1 MALDLLLFPP
11 MTSKIRF
18 AFLFILSIPLFLS
31 PFGCGQTP
39 FGLTSADGKL
49 SGQWVA
55 EKLNATGD
63 RILMTITPGS
73 GERQVQ
79 VTALRP
85 LGDSYIV
92 AEGSYSIG
100 GNEISFSLDEIPSF
114 TSSFVVDS
122 TRLILGTDVYYKVT
136 GSLDGPQLGGQI
148 QISSSA
154 ADESVTTSSVVRLAT
169 GQAGSLGSNGGANPD
184 SPPPYPPIGVTSRIV
199 RGEFLVKYEDGTV
212 QKVVLEKDETMFDG
226 TAVEASNLAALSF
239 KRVKILDRLKEETLR
254 QIEECRRD
262 PGVKFC
268 VPNVILKTQS
278 LADPTDTLFDD
289 QWNLE
294 LLQITDAWAETAAA
308 SEVVVAVI
316 DTGIVSHPDL
326 AGRVLFNQGYD
337 FVHDNLDGV
346 GDLDLDAAPGPD
358 ADPTDPCDQQ
368 NMGLPDGCSW
378 HGTHIAGIVAAGVDN
393 GTGIAGIARNV
404 KILPL
409 RAMGKGGNGTVEDVA
424 QAIYYA
430 AKLPNI
436 AECGP
441 VTVLEN
447 GGYSYNET
455 TWTCHI
461 DTARPKARV
470 INLSLGA
477 EMSAVEATPLTEAIA
492 AASSAGVLVVASAG
506 NAHKSSPNFYPAV
519 DPNVLAIGAVTPSLA
534 FAGSYSNY
542 GNTQFLV
549 APGGSTSSGILS
561 TINPATLG
569 GYGRLVGTSQAAAHV
584 SAVAAMMF
592 SEKAALT
599 PAQLKEML
607 RLSAI
612 DLGSAGKDIYY
623 GHGLVNPCGAILA
636 AKGISPTDPAS
647 LKVSSGSVDFGTL
660 GGSTTV
666 LVTSGC
672 GGAAATGITAA
683 KSTTSGGNWLEATLT
698 GATTPAQLTLK
709 VSRSGLAAGDYTGNV
724 TVGSAAGNRTIQV
737 TMRVGSTTVA
747 GGDEGDTLREE
758 IEDFLSGTTGFK
770 NTVNIGE
777 VQLLLVN
784 AEGGEAV
791 ARTNTDLT
799 GNYRFQFMNIRP
811 GKYYVLGGVDEN
823 GDGTICNQEGDSGEP
838 CFAYPNLSAP
848 ETIEVTESTQKND
861 LVLVY

>member
-11 MTSKIRF
+11 MASKIRF
-18 AFLFILSIPLFLS
+18 VLLFVLSIPFLLPS
-31 PFGCGQTP
+31 FGCGQTP

-55 EKLNATGD
+55 EKLSATGD
-63 RILMTITPGS
+63 RILLTITPGN

-100 GNEISFSLDEIPSF
+100 GNEISFSLDEIPGF

-122 TRLILGTDVYYKVT
+122 TRLILGTDVYYKVS

-154 ADESVTTSSVVRLAT
+154 SDESVTTSSLAV
-169 GQAGSLGSNGGANPD
+169 
-184 SPPPYPPIGVTSRIV
+184 SPVSASRIV
-199 RGEFLVKYEDGTV
+199 PREFLVKYKDGTV
-212 QKVVLEKDETMFDG
+212 EKIVLEEDETLFD
-226 TAVEASNLAALSF
+226 EAAAGPSSLTALSLR
-239 KRVKILDRLKEETLR
+239 RVGVLDELKKKTIRQVEEYR
-254 QIEECRRD
+254 KD
-262 PGVKFC
+262 PGVEYA
-268 VPNVILKTQS
+268 VPNVLLKTQS

-294 LLQITDAWAETAAA
+294 ILQITEAWGETTAA

-326 AGRVLFNQGYD
+326 AGRVLFSHGYD
-337 FVHDNLDGV
+337 FVHDSLDGV

-378 HGTHIAGIVAAGVDN
+378 HGTHISGIIAASIDN
-393 GTGIAGIARNV
+393 GTGVAGIARNV

-461 DTARPKARV
+461 NTARPKARV

-477 EMSAVEATPLTEAIA
+477 EMSAVEATPLSEAIA

-506 NAHKSSPNFYPAV
+506 NAHKNSPNFYPAV

-542 GNTQFLV
+542 GNSQFLV
-549 APGGSTSSGILS
+549 APGGSSSSGILS
-561 TINPATLG
+561 TINPTTLG

-584 SAVAAMMF
+584 TAVAAMML
-592 SEKAALT
+592 SEKPALT

-607 RLSAI
+607 RLSAT
-612 DLGSAGKDIYY
+612 DLGTAGKDVYY
-623 GHGLVNPCGAILA
+623 GYGLVNPCGAVLA

-647 LKVSSGSVDFGTL
+647 LKLSSGSVDFGTL
-660 GGSTTV
+660 GGSTTI

-672 GGAAATGITAA
+672 GGAAATGVTAA
-683 KSTTSGGNWLEATLT
+683 KSTASGGNWLEATLS

-709 VSRSGLAAGDYTGNV
+709 VNRSGLEAGDYTGSV
-724 TVGSAAGNRTIQV
+724 TVNSAAGNRTIQV

-784 AEGGEAV
+784 AESGEAV

-799 GNYRFQFMNIRP
+799 GNYRFQFVNVRP
-811 GKYYVLGGVDEN
+811 GKYYILGGVDEN

-838 CFAYPNLSAP
+838 CFAYPNLSGP
-848 ETIEVTESTQKND
+848 ETIEVTSSTKKND